1 MLIVILVIIGLSVL
15 ILGHEAGHFFAAK
28 AFGLKVEEFGFGFP
42 PRIFAKKKGETEYS
56 VNWLPFG
63 GFVKIAGENDR
74 ISGENDKLESLS
86 PEEKKRIF
94 MFQTAWKKS
103 VIILAGVATNF
114 VIGWLLISGVF
125 MAGVP
130 TAVVITDVVSQT
142 PAEKA
147 GILPGDVVSGYLT
160 TQEFIDF
167 VNENRGQ
174 EIVLNIA
181 RGEEN
186 LTFNVTPRIETD
198 TPSNEGALGIGLVEA
213 GFESHGFFNALWGG
227 LKQTASIFWLTIVTF
242 YQLVVGIF
250 TSGELLAGVVGPV
263 GIFGIAKQAGQIGLI
278 YLVQLTA
285 LISINLA
292 AINLIPFPALD
303 GGRFALI
310 LVEKIKGSPVPLKAE
325 QIING
330 VGFALLI
337 LLMVALTARDVVNL
351 F

>member
-1 MLIVILVIIGLSVL
+1 MLIIILVIIGLSIL

-28 AFGLKVEEFGFGFP
+28 SFGLKVEEFGFGFP
-42 PRIFAKKKGETEYS
+42 PRMFAWKKGGTEYS

-74 ISGENDKLESLS
+74 ISGDSEKLTSLS
-86 PEEKKRIF
+86 NEEKKRVF
-94 MFQTAWKKS
+94 MFQPAWKKS
-103 VIILAGVATNF
+103 VVILAGVAINF

-130 TAVVITDVVSQT
+130 GAVVITDVAENT
-142 PAEKA
+142 PAEEA
-147 GILPGDVVSGYLT
+147 GLLPGDILNNYLT

-167 VNENRGQ
+167 VNVNRGQ
-174 EIVLNIA
+174 EIVLDIE

-186 LTFNVTPRIETD
+186 LILTVTPRTETD
-198 TPSNEGALGIGLVEA
+198 TPQDEGALGVGLVEA
-213 GFESHGFFNALWGG
+213 GFESQGFFSALWGG
-227 LKQTASIFWLTIVTF
+227 LKQTGSIFWLTIVTF
-242 YQLVVGIF
+242 YHLIVSIF

-263 GIFGIAKQAGQIGLI
+263 GIFGIAKQTGQIGLI
-278 YLVQLTA
+278 YLVQLIA
-285 LISINLA
+285 LISVNLA

-303 GGRFALI
+303 GGRFVLI

-325 QIING
+325 QIVNG
-330 VGFALLI
+330 VGFVLLI